1 MYSKISYDNI
11 TSDIGKRYRLNRS
24 IQVEGAFAVLKECM
38 DLRRLKVR
46 GFDNVKREMMLFS
59 MAYNFNRYISRRLR
73 NKLGNTLHQLKD
85 II

>member
-11 TSDIGKRYRLNRS
+11 TSDICKRYRLNRS

-38 DLRRLKVR
+38 DLRRL
-46 GFDNVKREMMLFS
+46 
-59 MAYNFNRYISRRLR
+59 R

-85 II
+85 IV

>member
-38 DLRRLKVR
+38 DLRRL
-46 GFDNVKREMMLFS
+46 
-59 MAYNFNRYISRRLR
+59 R

-85 II
+85 LVS